1 MAGAA
6 TMRRRIFGIFGV
18 ALAASLLVS
27 GEALTSQA
35 SAAARCRNTGSF
47 DAWLA
52 GFKQEAAR
60 EGISQRAIS
69 AALDGVTFD
78 PAIIRRDSGQ
88 GVFQQS
94 FLQFAGRMTN
104 INRYQNGLKQMKAH
118 AGLLARIEQRT
129 GVPPPVV
136 VALWGLESD
145 YGAYKGGV
153 YNIIRSVATL
163 AYDCRRSAFFRD
175 QLKGAVRIV
184 ERGDLR
190 PDLMIGNWAGEL
202 GPTQFTP
209 SDYFKHGLDFD
220 GDGRVDMINS
230 LPDALASAANL
241 MKAFG
246 WQAGQPWLQEVRV
259 PAEMPWQESGLEHKH
274 PRSQWVRWGVRAAH
288 GAALPA
294 DNLEAS
300 LILPMGRL
308 GPAFLAYPNFR
319 SYTEWNAAI
328 VYATTAA
335 YFGTRLAGAPVV
347 GPGNGQ
353 PVVPTTEQIQQ
364 LQQLLAARRLYTG
377 EADGRLG
384 AATRPAVKK
393 AQVMVGLPADAYPTQ
408 ELIDRLRAGR

>member
-6 TMRRRIFGIFGV
+6 TMRRRIIGIFGA
-18 ALAASLLVS
+18 ALAASVLLG
-27 GEALTSQA
+27 GEA

-47 DAWLA
+47 DVWLA
-52 GFKQEAAR
+52 AFKQEAAR

-104 INRYQNGLKQMKAH
+104 INRYQNGLKQMKAN
-118 AGLLARIEQRT
+118 APLLGRIEQRT
-129 GVPPPVV
+129 GVPPAVV
-136 VALWGLESD
+136 TALWGLESD

-163 AYDCRRSAFFRD
+163 AYDCRRPAFFRD

-190 PDLMIGNWAGEL
+190 PENMIGNWAGEL

-259 PAEMPWQESGLEHKH
+259 PGEMPWQEAGLENKH

-288 GAALPA
+288 GAALA
-294 DNLEAS
+294 SDGLEAS

-308 GPAFLAYPNFR
+308 GPAFLAYPNFKA
-319 SYTEWNAAI
+319 YTEWNAAI

-364 LQQLLAARRLYTG
+364 LQQLLIARKLYSG

-393 AQVMVGLPADAYPTQ
+393 AQAMVGLPADAYPTQ
-408 ELIDRLRAGR
+408 ELIDRLRAAR

>member
-1 MAGAA
+1 MAEAA
-6 TMRRRIFGIFGV
+6 TMRRGLFGFFG
-18 ALAASLLVS
+18 AILAVS
-27 GEALTSQA
+27 AGLTTQA
-35 SAAARCRNTGSF
+35 DAAARCRNTGSF

-52 GFKQEAAR
+52 AFKQEAAR

-104 INRYQNGLKQMKAH
+104 VNRYQNGLKQLKAN
-118 AGLLARIEQRT
+118 APLLARIEQRT
-129 GVPPPVV
+129 GVPPAVV

-145 YGAYKGGV
+145 YGAYKGGI

-190 PDLMIGNWAGEL
+190 PDQMIGNWAGEL

-220 GDGRVDMINS
+220 GDGRVDMVHS
-230 LPDALASAANL
+230 VPDALASAANL

-259 PAEMPWQESGLEHKH
+259 PGELPWQESGLEHKH

-364 LQQLLAARRLYTG
+364 LQQLLIARKLLTG